1 MMGFLNF
8 TANEARVPAGTVAFF
23 AGENIPSGWLLA
35 DGRYVKKDD
44 YAALYAALGS
54 IYGEAPEGY
63 FRLPDARGLFLRGL
77 DSDRFVPT
85 SDTELVDG
93 KTYYTEE
100 GKEITSLSNESI
112 ATYYEKA
119 DGYDP
124 GRKLGSFQEATM
136 ATSYSSVGQHLT
148 MFKNYDT
155 GDMDSV
161 QKVRMASSTTL
172 KDMPM
177 YYYDVAMRPF
187 NLALNVMIK
196 T

>member
-8 TANEARVPAGTVAFF
+8 TANEARVPSGTVAFY
-23 AGENIPSGWLLA
+23 AGEQIPSGWLPA
-35 DGRYVKKDD
+35 DGRCVKQADFSG
-44 YAALYAALGS
+44 LYAALGS
-54 IYGEAPEGY
+54 IYGEAEEGY

-77 DSDRFVPT
+77 DADRFVKT
-85 SDTELVDG
+85 CDTELSEG
-93 KTYYTEE
+93 KTYYTENGE
-100 GKEITSLSNESI
+100 EIDSPTKENIS
-112 ATYYEKA
+112 TYYEKA
-119 DGYDP
+119 SGYDP

-136 ATSYSSVGQHLT
+136 ATSYSSIGQHLT
-148 MFKNYDT
+148 MFKNYDA
-155 GDMDSV
+155 GDMDST

-187 NLALNVMIK
+187 NLALHVIIK